1 MPTHRPRVVST
12 RANMAI
18 TGLLILVVAAVFAG
32 IYMVDKGPAIPFI
45 TAETGS
51 QTVARIIVIGGG
63 VCLIIVGLS
72 LAIAALRDRSA
83 GWLTTLSILGIIVAL
98 PTAAIGTEAT
108 QQTISTFSSSI
119 SNSTGDKTVDWTVT
133 SVQGAS
139 PLGTVT
145 LDLTGA
151 PVGTTKQITVSWQAW
166 EHLTIQTAEGQPV
179 QIVCRS
185 SIGSLVTNMTNDGW
199 AAPLK
204 NCPGQTVSSPSWGN
218 TSLGGIT
225 VLITDDVVLEN
236 LTILQSPDTSGTW
249 GSTPTQAPATPTP
262 TPTQSASPSSTPVY
276 TTPGN

>member
-1 MPTHRPRVVST
+1 
-12 RANMAI
+12 MAI
-18 TGLLILVVAAVFAG
+18 TGLLVLVAAAVFAG
-32 IYMVDKGPAIPFI
+32 IYMVDKGPVIPFI
-45 TAETGS
+45 TAETGD

-63 VCLIIVGLS
+63 VCLLIVGLS
-72 LAIAALRDRSA
+72 LAVAALRDRSA
-83 GWLTTLSILGIIVAL
+83 GWLTTLSVLGVIVAL
-98 PTAAIGTEAT
+98 PTAAVGTQAT
-108 QQTISTFSSSI
+108 QDTISTIGSSI
-119 SNSTGDKTVDWTVT
+119 TNSTGDKTVDWTVT

-179 QIVCRS
+179 QIVCQS
-185 SIGSLVTNMTNDGW
+185 SIDSLATNMPNDGW

-204 NCPGQTVSSPSWGN
+204 NCSGQSASSPSWGT

-225 VLITDDVVLEN
+225 VLITRDADLAN

-249 GSTPTQAPATPTP
+249 GSTPTQAPSS